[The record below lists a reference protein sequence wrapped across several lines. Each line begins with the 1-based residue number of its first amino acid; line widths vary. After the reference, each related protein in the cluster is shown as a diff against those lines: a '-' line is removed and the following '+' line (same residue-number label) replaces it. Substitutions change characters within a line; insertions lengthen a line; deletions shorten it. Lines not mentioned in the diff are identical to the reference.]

1 MPKEFSITE
10 VARHTARN
18 DVFIVYNNR
27 VYNVTPFISNHP
39 GGEDIILQLAGKDA
53 TEAFDEVGHSKDAHD
68 QLEELFVGVL
78 NKKDITI
85 NSLSKPA
92 QGNNKIRGRNGI
104 FLYGLVAA
112 AGSAVSYG
120 VYSMR
125 KN

>member
-1 MPKEFSITE
+1 MRVQLLRFA
-10 VARHTARN
+10 VLFA
-18 DVFIVYNNR
+18 NR
-27 VYNVTPFISNHP
+27 SSRP
-39 GGEDIILQLAGKDA
+39 Q
-53 TEAFDEVGHSKDAHD
+53 
-68 QLEELFVGVL
+68 
-78 NKKDITI
+78 DITI